1 MPWTVVAQPAFL
13 LGLAFQLPFALA
25 ALLIA
30 WALDSAARA
39 VGRALGSRPLPAFQ
53 IFVPEPARVVAVP
66 RTAGL
71 ARGYGE
77 RAPPLRS
84 QAVSPRAKECLEEKL
99 LAIAVALAALTAAP
113 AAFAHAI
120 LQESTPSNNS
130 VVRTSPKTV
139 SLRFNEAVE
148 TAFGSIRVYDCGG
161 GRVDSGKILRPTK
174 DSVAVTIDRRLAKGT
189 YTVTWRVISADSHP
203 VAGAFVFNVKK
214 ATPGGSCKQ
223 VFGARRPARST
234 RSSSSSR
241 ALDFALILLVVGGA
255 IALAVVLRSAAAELR
270 TRLFRILAGLSFGLV
285 IAGALCIVL
294 QGAVAGGFGL
304 SEAFRWDTI
313 HSVLQTRF
321 GHAFLWQIGLAVVV
335 GALALIASRSRRL
348 ELLPLGALLLLP
360 TLSAA
365 GHGRTSGPWA
375 FLFDVIHIAA
385 ASTWVGG
392 LAFTILALLLA
403 GHGPLAARFARRPAL
418 LDPRRVLRRD
428 ADRRRA
434 PCAATRRCGRSTA
447 SGTRRTASCCWRRS
461 RSSCRC
467 SALGAY
473 NNRFAVPRLKKQ
485 IASVVEQRRF
495 LRAAGAELAIMAVI
509 VGVTAVLVTEPPAK
523 ASIKAA
529 KYATDT
535 VPIGPLELNYIVE
548 PAQDGAEHDSPVLL
562 QTGNRVPSER

>member
-1 MPWTVVAQPAFL
+1 MK
-13 LGLAFQLPFALA
+13 
-25 ALLIA
+25 
-30 WALDSAARA
+30 
-39 VGRALGSRPLPAFQ
+39 
-53 IFVPEPARVVAVP
+53 
-66 RTAGL
+66 
-71 ARGYGE
+71 
-77 RAPPLRS
+77 RS
-84 QAVSPRAKECLEEKL
+84 L

-161 GRVDSGKILRPTK
+161 GRVDSGKILRPSK

-214 ATPGGSCKQ
+214 ANASSCKQ
-223 VFGARRPARST
+223 VFGAKTPGTIDALFKFA
-234 RSSSSSR
+234 R

-285 IAGALCIVL
+285 VAGALCIVL

-321 GHAFLWQIGLAVVV
+321 GHAFLWQIGVAIVV
-335 GALALIASRSRRL
+335 GALAMMASRSRRL
-348 ELLPLGALLLLP
+348 ELLPLLALLLIP
-360 TLSAA
+360 TISAA
-365 GHGRTSGPWA
+365 GHARTSGA
-375 FLFDVIHIAA
+375 LAIFLDVFHVAA

-392 LAFTILALLLA
+392 LAFTILGLLLA
-403 GHGPLAARFARRPAL
+403 GDDRWPLASRAVPRFSLLAVVSVATLIVAGSLRGYQEVRAFHGLWDTTYGQLLLVKIAL
-418 LDPRRVLRRD
+418 VL
-428 ADRRRA
+428 
-434 PCAATRRCGRSTA
+434 PLLG
-447 SGTRRTASCCWRRS
+447 
-461 RSSCRC
+461 
-467 SALGAY
+467 LGAY
-473 NNRFAVPRLKKQ
+473 NNRYAVPRLKKQ

-495 LRAAGAELAIMAVI
+495 LRAAGTELAIMAVI

-523 ASIKAA
+523 ASISAA

-535 VPIGPLELNYIVE
+535 IPIGPLELNYLID
-548 PAQDGAEHDSPVLL
+548 PAK
-562 QTGNRVPSER
+562 TGPNVIHLYFYRPKSGFPASVDDAKMSATLPSKNLGPLRIPLTRIVPSHYTTSAGVFPEAGDWQVTFEIRRGQFQSYTQTVTVSIREG

>member
-1 MPWTVVAQPAFL
+1 MK
-13 LGLAFQLPFALA
+13 
-25 ALLIA
+25 
-30 WALDSAARA
+30 
-39 VGRALGSRPLPAFQ
+39 
-53 IFVPEPARVVAVP
+53 
-66 RTAGL
+66 
-71 ARGYGE
+71 
-77 RAPPLRS
+77 RS
-84 QAVSPRAKECLEEKL
+84 L
-99 LAIAVALAALTAAP
+99 LAITVALAALTAAP

-161 GRVDSGKILRPTK
+161 GRVDSGKIIRPTK
-174 DSVAVTIDRRLAKGT
+174 DTVAVTIDRRLARGT

-223 VFGARRPARST
+223 VFGAKTPGRAT

-241 ALDFALILLVVGGA
+241 ALDFASSCSSSAARSRSRSSFARRPRSSAPPLPDPRGP
-255 IALAVVLRSAAAELR
+255 VLRAR
-270 TRLFRILAGLSFGLV
+270 DR
-285 IAGALCIVL
+285 GALCIVL

-335 GALALIASRSRRL
+335 GALALMASRSRRL
-348 ELLPLGALLLLP
+348 G
-360 TLSAA
+360 LSAA
-365 GHGRTSGPWA
+365 RFPLPAADDLGGRSRPDERT
-375 FLFDVIHIAA
+375 
-385 ASTWVGG
+385 VGVLLRRDPHRG
-392 LAFTILALLLA
+392 RVHMGRRARVHDPALLLA
-403 GHGPLAARFARRPAL
+403 GQDRWPLASRAVPRFSILAVISVATLIVAGTLRGYQEVRAFHGLWDTTYGQLLLAKIAL
-418 LDPRRVLRRD
+418 VL
-428 ADRRRA
+428 
-434 PCAATRRCGRSTA
+434 PLL
-447 SGTRRTASCCWRRS
+447 
-461 RSSCRC
+461 
-467 SALGAY
+467 ALGAY

-495 LRAAGAELAIMAVI
+495 LRAAGTELAIMAVI

-548 PAQDGAEHDSPVLL
+548 PAKTGPNTIHLYFFKPEPGSQRASTRRSSRQRSRARTSGRCASRSRRSSPATTRPRPPSFRSLA
-562 QTGNRVPSER
+562 TGR

>member
-1 MPWTVVAQPAFL
+1 L
-13 LGLAFQLPFALA
+13 K
-25 ALLIA
+25 
-30 WALDSAARA
+30 
-39 VGRALGSRPLPAFQ
+39 
-53 IFVPEPARVVAVP
+53 
-66 RTAGL
+66 
-71 ARGYGE
+71 
-77 RAPPLRS
+77 RS
-84 QAVSPRAKECLEEKL
+84 L

-161 GRVDSGKILRPTK
+161 GRVDSGKIVRPSK

-214 ATPGGSCKQ
+214 ANAGSCKQ
-223 VFGARRPARST
+223 VFGAKTPGTIDALFKFARG
-234 RSSSSSR
+234 
-241 ALDFALILLVVGGA
+241 LDFALILLVVGGA
-255 IALAVVLRSAAAELR
+255 IALAIVLRSAASELR
-270 TRLFRILAGLSFGLV
+270 NRLFRILAGLSFGLV
-285 IAGALCIVL
+285 VAAALCIVL

-304 SEAFRWDTI
+304 GEAFRWDTI

-321 GHAFLWQIGLAVVV
+321 GRAFLWQIGVAIVVA
-335 GALALIASRSRRL
+335 ALALLASRSRKL
-348 ELLPLGALLLLP
+348 ELLPLLALLLLP
-360 TLSAA
+360 TISAA
-365 GHGRTSGPWA
+365 GHARTSGA
-375 FLFDVIHIAA
+375 LAIFLDVFHIAA

-403 GHGPLAARFARRPAL
+403 GEDRWPLASRAVPRFSILAVVSVATLIVAGSLRGYQEVKAFHGLWDTTYGQLLLVKIAL
-418 LDPRRVLRRD
+418 VL
-428 ADRRRA
+428 
-434 PCAATRRCGRSTA
+434 PL
-447 SGTRRTASCCWRRS
+447 
-461 RSSCRC
+461 
-467 SALGAY
+467 LGLGLY

-495 LRAAGAELAIMAVI
+495 LRAAGTELVIMAII

-523 ASIKAA
+523 ASVAAA

-535 VPIGPLELNYIVE
+535 VPIGPLEVNYLID
-548 PAQDGAEHDSPVLL
+548 PAK
-562 QTGNRVPSER
+562 TGPNVIHLYFYLPKSGFPADVDDAKMSATLPSKNLGPLRIPLTRIVPSHYTTPAGVFPEVGDWQVTIEIRRGQFRSFTQTVTVPIREG

>member
-1 MPWTVVAQPAFL
+1 MK
-13 LGLAFQLPFALA
+13 
-25 ALLIA
+25 
-30 WALDSAARA
+30 
-39 VGRALGSRPLPAFQ
+39 
-53 IFVPEPARVVAVP
+53 
-66 RTAGL
+66 
-71 ARGYGE
+71 
-77 RAPPLRS
+77 RS
-84 QAVSPRAKECLEEKL
+84 L

-161 GRVDSGKILRPTK
+161 GRVDSGKILRPSK

-203 VAGAFVFNVKK
+203 VAGAFVFNVRK
-214 ATPGGSCKQ
+214 ANASSCKQ
-223 VFGARRPARST
+223 VFGAKTPGTIDALFKFA
-234 RSSSSSR
+234 R

-270 TRLFRILAGLSFGLV
+270 TRMFRILAGLSFGLV
-285 IAGALCIVL
+285 VAGALCIVL

-321 GHAFLWQIGLAVVV
+321 GHAFLWQIGVAIVV
-335 GALALIASRSRRL
+335 GALALMASRSRRL
-348 ELLPLGALLLLP
+348 EFLPLLALLLIP
-360 TLSAA
+360 TISAA
-365 GHGRTSGPWA
+365 GHARTSGA
-375 FLFDVIHIAA
+375 LAIFLDVFHVAA

-392 LAFTILALLLA
+392 LAFTILGLMLAGDDRWPLASRAVPRFSLIAVVSVATLIVAGSLRGYQEVRAFHGLWDTTYGQLLLVKIA
-403 GHGPLAARFARRPAL
+403 LVLPLL
-418 LDPRRVLRRD
+418 
-428 ADRRRA
+428 
-434 PCAATRRCGRSTA
+434 G
-447 SGTRRTASCCWRRS
+447 
-461 RSSCRC
+461 
-467 SALGAY
+467 LGAY
-473 NNRFAVPRLKKQ
+473 NNRYAVPRLKKQ

-495 LRAAGAELAIMAVI
+495 LRAAGTELAIMAVI

-523 ASIKAA
+523 ASISAA

-535 VPIGPLELNYIVE
+535 IPIGPLELNYLID
-548 PAQDGAEHDSPVLL
+548 PAK
-562 QTGNRVPSER
+562 TGPNVIHLYFYRPKSGFPASVDDAKMSATLPSKNLGPLRIPLTRIVPSHYTTSAGVFPEAGDWQVTFEIRRGQFQSYTQTVTVSIREG

>member
-1 MPWTVVAQPAFL
+1 MK
-13 LGLAFQLPFALA
+13 
-25 ALLIA
+25 
-30 WALDSAARA
+30 
-39 VGRALGSRPLPAFQ
+39 
-53 IFVPEPARVVAVP
+53 
-66 RTAGL
+66 
-71 ARGYGE
+71 
-77 RAPPLRS
+77 RS
-84 QAVSPRAKECLEEKL
+84 LV
-99 LAIAVALAALTAAP
+99 AIAVALAALTAAP

-120 LQESTPSNNS
+120 LQESNPGNNS

-161 GRVDSGKILRPTK
+161 GRVDSGKIERPTNE
-174 DSVAVTIDRRLAKGT
+174 SVAVAIDRKLAKGT

-223 VFGARRPARST
+223 VFGATTPGTIDALFKFV
-234 RSSSSSR
+234 R

-255 IALAVVLRSAAAELR
+255 VALALVVRSAAAELR
-270 TRLFRILAGLSFGLV
+270 ARLFRILAGLSFGLV
-285 IAGALCIVL
+285 IAAALCIVL

-304 SEAFRWDTI
+304 SEAFRWNTI
-313 HSVLQTRF
+313 DSVLQTRF

-335 GALALIASRSRRL
+335 GALALIASRSRKL

-375 FLFDVIHIAA
+375 FVFDVIHIAA

-392 LAFTILALLLA
+392 LTFTILALLLA
-403 GHGPLAARFARRPAL
+403 GSDRWPLASRAVPRFSILAVVSVATLITAGTLRGYQEVRAFHGLWDTTYGQLLLAKIAL
-418 LDPRRVLRRD
+418 VL
-428 ADRRRA
+428 
-434 PCAATRRCGRSTA
+434 PLL
-447 SGTRRTASCCWRRS
+447 
-461 RSSCRC
+461 
-467 SALGAY
+467 ALGAY
-473 NNRFAVPRLKKQ
+473 NNRFAVPKLKRQ

-509 VGVTAVLVTEPPAK
+509 VGVTAVLVSEPPAK
-523 ASIKAA
+523 ASVNAA

-548 PAQDGAEHDSPVLL
+548 PAK
-562 QTGNRVPSER
+562 TGQNTIHLYFFQQGTGFPASVDAVKLSATLPSQNIGPLRIPLTKIVPSHYTTSAAVFPQPGDWQVTIEARRGQFEALTQTVTVPIREG